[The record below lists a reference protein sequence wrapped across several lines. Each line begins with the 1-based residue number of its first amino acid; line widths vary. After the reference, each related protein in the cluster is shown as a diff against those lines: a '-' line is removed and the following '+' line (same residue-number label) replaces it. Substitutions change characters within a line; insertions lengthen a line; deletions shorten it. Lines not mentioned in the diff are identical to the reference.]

1 MDLVK
6 ALTAA
11 EVAKTRLPFLYQET
25 SFIELEALPKPVV
38 SKDDKKE
45 EEVED
50 ESKTSKVRSGI
61 KIILSRVPFEVENH
75 VGYQKPKPRTF
86 MTQPRQKNE
95 APVVEE
101 KPVSKKKSAPK

>member
-25 SFIELEALPKPVV
+25 SFIELEALPKPVT
-38 SKDDKKE
+38 KDDKKE
-45 EEVED
+45 DEVED
-50 ESKTSKVRSGI
+50 ESKTNKIRSGI
-61 KIILSRVPFEVENH
+61 KIVLSRVPFEVENH

-95 APVVEE
+95 VPVVEE
-101 KPVSKKKSAPK
+101 KPA